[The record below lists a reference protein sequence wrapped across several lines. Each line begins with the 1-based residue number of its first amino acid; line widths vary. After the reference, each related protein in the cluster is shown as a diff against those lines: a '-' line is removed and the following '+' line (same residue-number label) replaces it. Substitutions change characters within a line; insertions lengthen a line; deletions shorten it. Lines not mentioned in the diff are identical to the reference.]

1 MTDPGRQFDPPG
13 ENPRIVFGLEQVP
26 RSLRG
31 GVLSIGNFDGVHR
44 GHQKIIATARRLADP
59 EQLPVVAMTF
69 DPPPD
74 LVLRPADPPRRLGTT
89 DQKARW
95 LIEAG
100 ADGVVVAVATGDLL
114 ALPPEQFVTD
124 VIADRFAP
132 RHIVEGPNFY
142 FGRRREGDVSLLDRL
157 GGRLGFACHVVQ
169 PLTFDEAGTERRIS
183 STRIRQLLAAGD
195 VRAAAEALGRPYRLC
210 GPVVHGDGVGRQLS
224 FPTVNVDPGQQAV
237 PADGV
242 YAGLAETPAGRFVA
256 AISVGTKP
264 TFGRHPR
271 TVEAHLLDAQA
282 DLYHEQVDVLF
293 VHYLRPQQTYAS
305 GEALRQQIER
315 DVADVRR
322 LCC

>member
-13 ENPRIVFGLEQVP
+13 DAPGVVFGLANVP
-26 RSLRG
+26 AALRG

-44 GHQKIIATARRLADP
+44 GHQKIIATAAHLAAG
-59 EQLPVVAMTF
+59 ERLPVVAMTF
-69 DPPPD
+69 EPPPD
-74 LVLRPADPPRRLGTT
+74 LVLRPADPPKRLGTT
-89 DQKARW
+89 EQKARW

-100 ADGVVVAVATGDLL
+100 ADGVVVATATAELL
-114 ALPPEQFVTD
+114 AMPAERFVAE
-124 VIADRFAP
+124 VIAGRFAP
-132 RHIVEGPNFY
+132 RHIVEGPNFF

-169 PLTFDEAGTERRIS
+169 PLTFDEAGTEQRIS
-183 STRIRQLLAAGD
+183 STRIRQLLAAGQ
-195 VRAAAEALGRPYRLC
+195 VEVAAEALGRPYRLC

-224 FPTVNVDPGQQAV
+224 FPTVNVDPGLGVV

-242 YAGLAETPAGRFVA
+242 YAGFAETPAGRFAA

-271 TVEAHLLDAQA
+271 TVEAHLLDARA
-282 DLYHEQVDVLF
+282 ELYHEQVDVLF
-293 VHYLRPQQTYAS
+293 LHYLRPQQTYAS

-315 DVADVRR
+315 DVEDVRR